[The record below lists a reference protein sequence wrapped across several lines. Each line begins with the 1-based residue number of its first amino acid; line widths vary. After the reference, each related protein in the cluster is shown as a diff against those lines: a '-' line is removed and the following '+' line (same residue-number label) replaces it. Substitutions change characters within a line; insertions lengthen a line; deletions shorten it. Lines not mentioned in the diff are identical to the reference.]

1 MALGRSMTKEER
13 NEKIAQF
20 SEALDI
26 DMFEGDF
33 GDQGDTCLVNKLVIA
48 KKDHIGGCSECG
60 GDCLKGSVNRVMKWS
75 FSQARFMSYRYCESC
90 MNEMMKELTE
100 DEDCEEEEKEDV

>member
-20 SEALDI
+20 GEALDI

-33 GDQGDTCLVNKLVIA
+33 GDQGDTCLENRLVIA

-60 GDCLKGSVNRVMKWS
+60 GDCLKGSVNRVMKWA
-75 FSQARFMSYRYCESC
+75 FAVDGFMSYRYCEKC
-90 MNEMMKELTE
+90 MKAMI
-100 DEDCEEEEKEDV
+100 DEYNNDGCDDEGDEEDV